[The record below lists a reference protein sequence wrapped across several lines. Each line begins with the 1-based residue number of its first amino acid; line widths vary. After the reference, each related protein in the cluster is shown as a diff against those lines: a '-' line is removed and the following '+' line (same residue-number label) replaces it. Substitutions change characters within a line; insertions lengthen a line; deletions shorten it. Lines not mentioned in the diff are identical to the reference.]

1 MLIVVIVMRAGRGV
15 KQTKHQDTDE
25 PRHHCVAQAIHTQ
38 KLHDDNDVER
48 DDFAV
53 ISPNQSVNQTVSQ
66 SVRRF
71 ICSNLR
77 E

>member
-48 DDFAV
+48 DDFEI
-53 ISPNQSVNQTVSQ
+53 ISPNQSINQ
-66 SVRRF
+66 SV
-71 ICSNLR
+71 NLFAQT
-77 E
+77 